1 MLFDKQTGIF
11 NLDEQVQ
18 SRASFQK
25 IMQDQ
30 IVTDEEVEEQSQM
43 VIKLLKELEATLS
56 PADLKKVSDML
67 VELGVLYAVSQI
79 KQLQE
84 IHL

>member
-1 MLFDKQTGIF
+1 MLFDKQTGLL

-30 IVTDEEVEEQSQM
+30 IVTDQEVEEQSQL

-56 PADLKKVSDML
+56 PVFHLLRHKTINSATNAEHQMQKK
-67 VELGVLYAVSQI
+67 
-79 KQLQE
+79 
-84 IHL
+84 